1 MESSSIEAV
10 EKIVAYNFKDKSLL
24 EEALTHSSYTEG
36 PSFQRLE
43 FFGDAAL
50 GLAVAKYLYEAYPEL
65 NQGELTNFRS
75 AMVSTEML
83 ARVALHHDLFT
94 YLHHSCPPL
103 KLNVEEFARVVKE
116 EGDEIRHSGVA
127 DAAPKV
133 LADVVESILAALY
146 IDSDYDLKK
155 LWDCFRDLLRP
166 LSVKTLREFCRLEG
180 KEVEITHQKKEGTD
194 AGNVFVYWRLVDSG
208 FSTQEDIAETKA
220 AKEARENLCQSLSK
234 VRISTIGNDSNN
246 VLTAEEID
254 SAKQKLKEF
263 CTRKRWRE
271 PTYRLEKE
279 DGPSHERRFIFQ
291 FKSTLRRGHMQLWE
305 I

>member
-36 PSFQRLE
+36 PSLQRLE

-50 GLAVAKYLYEAYPEL
+50 GLAVAKYLYEAYPEF
-65 NQGELTNFRS
+65 NQGKLTNFRS
-75 AMVSTEML
+75 AIVSTEML
-83 ARVALHHDLFT
+83 ARVAIHHDLFT
-94 YLHHSCPPL
+94 YLHHTF
-103 KLNVEEFARVVKE
+103 EEFARVVRE

-166 LSVKTLREFCRLEG
+166 LSVKTLREFHRLER

-194 AGNVFVYWRLVDSG
+194 VGNIFV
-208 FSTQEDIAETKA
+208 DIVETIT
-220 AKEARENLCQSLSK
+220 AKEALENLCQSLSK
-234 VRISTIGNDSNN
+234 VRIRTIGNDSNN

-254 SAKQKLKEF
+254 SAKLNLNEF
-263 CTRKRWRE
+263 CTRKRWHK

-279 DGPSHERRFIFQ
+279 DGPSHERRFICSVQIDTKEGPYVASGDMKF
-291 FKSTLRRGHMQLWE
+291 
-305 I
+305 

>member
-36 PSFQRLE
+36 PSLQRLE

-50 GLAVAKYLYEAYPEL
+50 GLAVAKYLYEAYPEF
-65 NQGELTNFRS
+65 NQGKLTNFRS

-94 YLHHSCPPL
+94 YLRHSCPPL
-103 KLNVEEFARVVKE
+103 ELNVKEFARVVRE

-166 LSVKTLREFCRLEG
+166 LSVKTLCEFRRLEG
-180 KEVEITHQKKEGTD
+180 KEVEIKHQKKEGTD
-194 AGNVFVYWRLVDSG
+194 AGNVFV
-208 FSTQEDIAETKA
+208 DIAETKA
-220 AKEARENLCQSLSK
+220 AKEALENLCQSLSK
-234 VRISTIGNDSNN
+234 VRIRTIGNDSNN

-254 SAKQKLKEF
+254 SAKLNLNEF
-263 CTRKRWRE
+263 CTRKRWRK
-271 PTYRLEKE
+271 PTYRY
-279 DGPSHERRFIFQ
+279 G
-291 FKSTLRRGHMQLWE
+291 
-305 I
+305 